1 MFLLVLIEVGRC
13 SSCSRCSDSRRV
25 ELSCDVLRARERAR
39 VTVSPLSFV
48 SFSHQTK
55 TLHNNT
61 YIVIKERNVVKD
73 TPCERRSK
81 RSNARWHLRRRRRRR
96 RRRQLRWYSMRSSSS
111 SSNTAWVS
119 RVLSFGRTIII
130 DPIFCAHHQN
140 LLRVSRRK
148 NPPPRRLRCNAR
160 P

>member
-1 MFLLVLIEVGRC
+1 MC

-61 YIVIKERNVVKD
+61 YIVIKERNVQN

-96 RRRQLRWYSMRSSSS
+96 RQLRWYSMRSSSS
-111 SSNTAWVS
+111 NSNTAWVS

-130 DPIFCAHHQN
+130 IDPIFCAHQHQN

>member
-1 MFLLVLIEVGRC
+1 MC

-25 ELSCDVLRARERAR
+25 ELSCDVLRARVA
-39 VTVSPLSFV
+39 VSPLSFNV

-55 TLHNNT
+55 TLHNKNT
-61 YIVIKERNVVKD
+61 SIVIKERNVVKD

-130 DPIFCAHHQN
+130 IIIDPIFCAHQHQN

>member
-1 MFLLVLIEVGRC
+1 MC

-25 ELSCDVLRARERAR
+25 ELSCDVLRAR

-81 RSNARWHLRRRRRRR
+81 RSNARWHLRRRRRR
-96 RRRQLRWYSMRSSSS
+96 QLRWYSMRSSSS

-130 DPIFCAHHQN
+130 DPIFCAHQHQN

>member
-1 MFLLVLIEVGRC
+1 MFFLVLIEVGRC
-13 SSCSRCSDSRRV
+13 SSCCCCSDSRRV

-61 YIVIKERNVVKD
+61 YYIVIKERNVQN

-96 RRRQLRWYSMRSSSS
+96 QLRWHSMRSSSS
-111 SSNTAWVS
+111 NTVWVS
-119 RVLSFGRTIII
+119 RVLSFGRTII
-130 DPIFCAHHQN
+130 DPIFCANHQN
-140 LLRVSRRK
+140 RLRVSRRK
-148 NPPPRRLRCNAR
+148 NPPRRLRCNAR

>member
-1 MFLLVLIEVGRC
+1 MC

-25 ELSCDVLRARERAR
+25 ELSCDVYARESVRA
-39 VTVSPLSFV
+39 SQFPLFPSFL
-48 SFSHQTK
+48 FLTK
-55 TLHNNT
+55 QKLSTIIHTT
-61 YIVIKERNVVKD
+61 YIVIKERNVQN

-130 DPIFCAHHQN
+130 IIIDPIFCAHQHQN

>member
-1 MFLLVLIEVGRC
+1 MC

-25 ELSCDVLRARERAR
+25 ELSCDVLRAR
-39 VTVSPLSFV
+39 VTVSPLSFKV

-119 RVLSFGRTIII
+119 RVLSPFGRTIIVI
-130 DPIFCAHHQN
+130 DPIFCAHHHQN
-140 LLRVSRRK
+140 LLRGVSRRK
-148 NPPPRRLRCNAR
+148 NPRPRRLRCNAR

>member
-1 MFLLVLIEVGRC
+1 MC

-25 ELSCDVLRARERAR
+25 ELSCDVLRARVA
-39 VTVSPLSFV
+39 VSPLSFNV

-55 TLHNNT
+55 TLHNKNT
-61 YIVIKERNVVKD
+61 SIVIKERNVVKD

-119 RVLSFGRTIII
+119 RVLSPFGRTIIVIIII
-130 DPIFCAHHQN
+130 DPIFCAAHRQHQN
-140 LLRVSRRK
+140 LLLRGGVSRRK
-148 NPPPRRLRCNAR
+148 NPRPRRLRCNAR

>member
-1 MFLLVLIEVGRC
+1 MC

-61 YIVIKERNVVKD
+61 YIVIKERNVQN

-96 RRRQLRWYSMRSSSS
+96 RQLRWYSMRSSSS
-111 SSNTAWVS
+111 NSNTAWVS

-130 DPIFCAHHQN
+130 IIDPIFCAHQHQN